1 MTNKLIPYLAPLAA
15 GAGVGGI
22 TFFKEFRYS
31 DRQKAQGYFDF
42 LGNET
47 DSKFNYVTLGAGLFL
62 SKRPLQVLLAA
73 VAFIGIMMYR
83 GERIGLD
90 EYHAWI
96 SAIAITDMNWVGVL
110 PQIAQIFVG
119 DYVSFR
125 NDRGMQRTYMEV
137 LQQPKNVDQLIATV
151 GLSVVFGTLKYF
163 KIM

>member
-1 MTNKLIPYLAPLAA
+1 MPNKLIPYLAPLAA

-31 DRQKAQGYFDF
+31 DRQKAQGKFDF

-47 DSKFNYVTLGAGLFL
+47 DSKLNYLTLGAGLFL
-62 SKRPLQVLLAA
+62 SKRPLQILLAA

-96 SAIAITDMNWVGVL
+96 SAIAITDMNWVGVV

-119 DYVSFR
+119 DYISFKDK
-125 NDRGMQRTYMEV
+125 NGGQKYMDV
-137 LQQPKNVDQLIATV
+137 IKADKNVDQLIATV

-163 KIM
+163 KFM